1 VVLIFLCFQR
11 FFVEGRI
18 AYEQKTGYYK
28 NILMNVKVRWV
39 RSLVFMAALGLTSP
53 FFGLFSQNLEI
64 PDEEP
69 MQSQTIP
76 PELWRPSRGESPRFP
91 IDTVIGELGRGEA
104 SEEAYRFARSV
115 AEALMTAKS
124 SDPSLSG
131 MSQAELDGFFEAIRE
146 VGPESF
152 RLGSGRQ
159 EPDGAVSFFLRFIGR
174 EKGITGELYI
184 RTEEESRLPA
194 GDDLAAETTE
204 AGGETET
211 SAEAA
216 VTAELAETEATATA
230 ATEPV
235 ESEAAETAGTETA
248 EAVPGEAGEPEPL
261 AQQAGQVWHFE
272 DLLLEEVQDRTA
284 SGLEQRFDFSPY
296 HRFF

>member
-1 VVLIFLCFQR
+1 
-11 FFVEGRI
+11 
-18 AYEQKTGYYK
+18 
-28 NILMNVKVRWV
+28 
-39 RSLVFMAALGLTSP
+39 MALLGLASP
-53 FFGLFSQNLEI
+53 FFGLFPQNLEI

-69 MQSQTIP
+69 VQPQTIP

-104 SEEAYRFARSV
+104 SEEAYHFARSV
-115 AEALMTAKS
+115 AEALMAVNS

-131 MSQAELDGFFEAIRE
+131 MPQAELDGFFEAVRE

-152 RLGSGRQ
+152 RLGSGRL
-159 EPDGAVSFFLRFIGR
+159 EPDGAVSFLLRFIGR

-184 RTEEESRLPA
+184 RTDEESRLPA
-194 GDDLAAETTE
+194 GDGLAAETTA

-216 VTAELAETEATATA
+216 TAEETAEIA
-230 ATEPV
+230 
-235 ESEAAETAGTETA
+235 AAETAGAETV
-248 EAVPGEAGEPEPL
+248 EAVPAETADAGEPEPL
-261 AQQAGQVWHFE
+261 AQQAGNVWHFE

-284 SGLEQRFDFSPY
+284 AGLEQRFDFSPY